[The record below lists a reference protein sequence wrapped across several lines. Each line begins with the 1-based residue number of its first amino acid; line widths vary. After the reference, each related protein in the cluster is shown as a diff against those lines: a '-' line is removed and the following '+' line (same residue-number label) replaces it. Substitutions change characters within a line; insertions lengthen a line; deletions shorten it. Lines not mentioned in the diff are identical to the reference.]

1 VADGDQAA
9 YGRQEVAVSR
19 RARHLLLCIVALVA
33 GTVAAFAVA
42 GSVGAAAPTTASI
55 EAHDYGFWDAANHS
69 ATTVTIATGGTVN
82 FSYPSG
88 GNAHNV
94 DFGSGSQPTSCT
106 QASGNNSGPV
116 PPLPAFPTEQGW
128 TGRCTFNTPG
138 TYSFHC
144 DMHTYMTGTV
154 IVEGT
159 STTTSGGTTSTGSPT
174 TPGSTGGSSTSP
186 LPTTAVTVARRQKGV
201 VLRGSVATPAGPSQI
216 AVTALVSNRLLS
228 KHRPKKAKQ
237 VRVGSQTKRST
248 GTGKTSFAVKLNATA
263 RRALH
268 RRHRLAVNLRIVVT
282 PQAGPAAAKTVAV
295 ALRER

>member
-1 VADGDQAA
+1 
-9 YGRQEVAVSR
+9 
-19 RARHLLLCIVALVA
+19 
-33 GTVAAFAVA
+33 
-42 GSVGAAAPTTASI
+42 
-55 EAHDYGFWDAANHS
+55 
-69 ATTVTIATGGTVN
+69 
-82 FSYPSG
+82 
-88 GNAHNV
+88 
-94 DFGSGSQPTSCT
+94 
-106 QASGNNSGPV
+106 
-116 PPLPAFPTEQGW
+116 
-128 TGRCTFNTPG
+128 
-138 TYSFHC
+138 
-144 DMHTYMTGTV
+144 MHTYMTGTV